1 MKILVC
7 ASFYFVLA
15 LGWAFG
21 KSLCEKRRFDIAIS
35 NQVSFKMVLEKI
47 AQECMLSIAY
57 KDSVA
62 SEILGDKSVVLN
74 FYQASLKQI
83 LKTGFEAL
91 DLDFVFRDG
100 VIEVSRL
107 KTKTFFI
114 HYPST
119 SRVASSNTNV
129 VFSQDSQQ
137 NSFIT
142 SQGNNAGDNHQKI
155 IDLASQQDEMTSK
168 SGSKIYSLDAIDFWG
183 EIENELHQ
191 ITFRENDRYLPKPD
205 FKPITINKASGFI
218 TITASPSQIARASR
232 YIKALN
238 EKMNQQV
245 LIDVNI
251 FTITHFDNKTTGI
264 DWSSLYNLGIGAV
277 GDNPLISLGS
287 QGLEYGVNIFSQDL
301 SVGKIVEFLDTY
313 GKVSSVSNP
322 KILTLNNQPALI
334 SVGNVL
340 RYSQNLVYQTTNNN
354 TTLQNTKQQYP
365 SVFSG
370 VLLDITPSIDGESII
385 LKINPS
391 ITATKDSK
399 IENEADALPS
409 PPNLSTNQ
417 ISSIVRLKN
426 DQKVVLGGLIS
437 KLQVKQHK
445 RIPILGY
452 IPVIKYLF
460 SQTRNIDQTQ
470 EMVIVITP
478 KIIHDRVEAPTASQT
493 PANAPA
499 NTTKESTSLRAT
511 QATTPPAT
519 SLPAASSR
527 AITPQATKLA
537 PTKTKATL

>member
-1 MKILVC
+1 MRIL
-7 ASFYFVLA
+7 SRVL
-15 LGWAFG
+15 FG
-21 KSLCEKRRFDIAIS
+21 VLFFWGYVGANPLCDKKKFDIAIG

-47 AQECMLSIAY
+47 AQECMLSIVY
-57 KDSVA
+57 KDKTA
-62 SEILGDKSVVLN
+62 NEILGDKSVVLN
-74 FYQASLKQI
+74 FYQANLKQI

-129 VFSQDSQQ
+129 IFSQDGQQ
-137 NSFIT
+137 NGFIAN
-142 SQGNNAGDNHQKI
+142 QVGNTGDNHQKI
-155 IDLASQQDEMTSK
+155 IDLASQQDEITNK

-183 EIENELHQ
+183 QIENELHQ
-191 ITFRENDRYLPKPD
+191 IVFRENDRYLPNPN

-218 TITASPSQIARASR
+218 TITASPSQIARAAR

-238 EKMNQQV
+238 EKMGQQV

-251 FTITHFDNKTTGI
+251 FTITHRDSKTTGI

-277 GDNPLISLGS
+277 GDNPLISLGPK
-287 QGLEYGVNIFSQDL
+287 GIEYGVNIFSQDL
-301 SVGKIVEFLDTY
+301 TIGKIIEFLDTY

-340 RYSQNLVYQTTNNN
+340 RYSQNLIYQTTNNN
-354 TTLQNTKQQYP
+354 AILQNTKQQYP

-399 IENEADALPS
+399 IENETNALSS

-437 KLQVKQHK
+437 KLQIKQHK

-460 SQTRNIDQTQ
+460 SHTRNIIQSQ
-470 EMVIVITP
+470 EMLIVITP
-478 KIIHDRVEAPTASQT
+478 KIIHDDTEIPIASQR
-493 PANAPA
+493 A
-499 NTTKESTSLRAT
+499 EST
-511 QATTPPAT
+511 TT
-519 SLPAASSR
+519 S
-527 AITPQATKLA
+527 
-537 PTKTKATL
+537 TKTQNKAAP